1 MAAATAWTTTVI
13 KENVQKG
20 GQVHDK
26 WIYNA
31 AAGDTVTVGNAEVF
45 KIPVP
50 DIRGRIKEI
59 AFDSL
64 SVNCDVWLSE
74 KDIPAAD
81 EAASKSYLTCI
92 FMEGINLGYSPNLP
106 SRHYVNQDTTQ
117 VPFLYF
123 TVSNTAAGVNATGAW
138 NLDIIF
144 ERY

>member
-1 MAAATAWTTTVI
+1 MAATAWTTTVL

-31 AAGDTVTVGNAEVF
+31 AGGDTVVVGASETF

-64 SVNCDVWLSE
+64 SVDCDVWLSE
-74 KDIPAAD
+74 KDEIAAT
-81 EAASKSYLTCI
+81 SYLTRI
-92 FMEGINLGYSPNLP
+92 YMDGINLGYSPELSA

-117 VPFLYF
+117 VAFLYF
-123 TVSNTAAGVNATGAW
+123 TVSNTSTGVNSTGAW